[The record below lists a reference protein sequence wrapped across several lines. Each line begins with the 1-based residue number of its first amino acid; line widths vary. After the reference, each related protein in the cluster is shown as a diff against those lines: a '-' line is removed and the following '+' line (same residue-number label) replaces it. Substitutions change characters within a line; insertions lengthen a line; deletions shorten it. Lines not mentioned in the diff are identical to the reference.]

1 MLLLAHQIEI
11 LAVRIFSYVMH
22 CNSMAGLSNTSE
34 AHKIL
39 SFLCSFVGTDVL
51 KGDPLGLLDITD
63 EVKEREKKRNG
74 RREK

>member
-1 MLLLAHQIEI
+1 
-11 LAVRIFSYVMH
+11 MH
-22 CNSMAGLSNTSE
+22 CNSITGLSHTSV
-34 AHKIL
+34 AH